1 MSNSSDFPPNQPQ
14 QPQYGQAP
22 GAYPQGFPPYPQQPQ
37 QPAKKKKWPLIIG
50 IIVGALVLCGICG
63 GIGSMMSHSGSTT
76 TTTTTSSSSDT
87 SSSSTT
93 TKAAPTTAPA
103 KPLTWQT
110 VKTFK
115 GTGSEKTDTFTVPDT
130 WKLTWTCDPASF
142 QNIQYNVIAIVEDS
156 SGNQVDSGVNALC
169 KPGST
174 SGETNVT
181 SGGTVRLDIT
191 SEGDW
196 TFNIQ
201 EQK

>member
-1 MSNSSDFPPNQPQ
+1 MSAENPNNPQ
-14 QPQYGQAP
+14 QPD
-22 GAYPQGFPPYPQQPQ
+22 PQPYSQQPDPQPYSQQPYPQPYPQSPQP
-37 QPAKKKKWPLIIG
+37 PKKKRRWPLIIG
-50 IIVGALVLCGICG
+50 IIVGALVLCGA
-63 GIGSMMSHSGSTT
+63 IGSALSHGSTT
-76 TTTTTSSSSDT
+76 TATTSDTTTSSTTSSSS
-87 SSSSTT
+87 STT
-93 TKAAPTTAPA
+93 SAPS

-142 QNIQYNVIAIVEDS
+142 QSIQQYNVIAIVEDS
-156 SGNQVDSGVNALC
+156 SGALVDSGVNALC
-169 KPGST
+169 KAGTT
-174 SGETNVT
+174 SGSTNVT